1 MTNNSFFVE
10 TSLLIVLSKVVY
22 CVFSNLL
29 IARLSK
35 ILSIVHSIDQIRL
48 SLLDWTN

>member
-1 MTNNSFFVE
+1 MTNNDFFIE
-10 TSLLIVLSKVVY
+10 TSLLIVLNEVVY

-35 ILSIVHSIDQIRL
+35 ALLIAYIASQIYL
-48 SLLDWTN
+48 SLLD